1 MVLQALGVFFLL
13 FGLFF
18 STMGVIGNIRLPDIF
33 TRLHATGKVSMMGIL
48 GLALASA
55 LLVPATTPKA
65 IALGVLVLF
74 AAPVSTHAIARA
86 AYYNGCA
93 MVGLQYNDLAAH
105 AATMPPAQPF
115 VESSRQQVL
124 DLSNVDL
131 PTEMEEED

>member
-1 MVLQALGVFFLL
+1 MLQILGVFFLI

-18 STMGVIGNIRLPDIF
+18 SVMGVIGNIRLPDLF
-33 TRLHATGKVSMMGIL
+33 TRLHATGKVSIMGIL

-55 LLVPATTPKA
+55 LLVPETTPKA

-93 MVGLQYNDLAAH
+93 LVGLQYNDLAAQTG
-105 AATMPPAQPF
+105 TMPSAQPYGD
-115 VESSRQQVL
+115 SNRQQVL
-124 DLSNVDL
+124 DLRNVDL
-131 PTEMEEED
+131 PTEVDEED